1 MGNSM
6 NKEQELQ
13 SRQRRQKILKIV
25 GIILAALVIGA
36 VIFTVFKIRSDAKEV
51 LREAKNTRMA
61 LRSADIEMY
70 AKGKSVFN
78 PSNLNGIEDGVD
90 TLVER
95 IFTPGGEYCI
105 TGYDPVKHEITGMT
119 YEKGHYFVT
128 FQLKGEAIYWDVDYR
143 FNVYHFDDD
152 DVIVDGE

>member
-1 MGNSM
+1 M

-13 SRQRRQKILKIV
+13 SRQRLHRILKIV
-25 GIILAALVIGA
+25 GIILAALIIGA
-36 VIFTVFKIRSDAKEV
+36 VVFTVFKIRSDAKGV

-78 PSNLNGIEDGVD
+78 PANENGIEDGVD

-95 IFTPGGEYCI
+95 IYTPRGEYCI
-105 TGYDPVKHEITGMT
+105 TGYDRVKHEITGMT
-119 YEKGHYFVT
+119 YENGHYFVT

-152 DVIVDGE
+152 DVIVDDE

>member
-13 SRQRRQKILKIV
+13 SRQRRQRILKIV
-25 GIILAALVIGA
+25 GIILAALIIGA

-78 PSNLNGIEDGVD
+78 PSNINGIEDGVD
-90 TLVER
+90 TKVER

-105 TGYDPVKHEITGMT
+105 TGYDAVKHEITGMT
-119 YEKGHYFVT
+119 YEKGHYSVT

>member
-1 MGNSM
+1 MGNGM

-13 SRQRRQKILKIV
+13 SRQRRQRILKIV
-25 GIILAALVIGA
+25 GIILAALIIGA

-78 PSNLNGIEDGVD
+78 PSNVNGIEDGVD

-128 FQLKGEAIYWDVDYR
+128 FQLKGEAIYWDVDYH

>member
-1 MGNSM
+1 MGNGM
-6 NKEQELQ
+6 NKEQELL

-36 VIFTVFKIRSDAKEV
+36 VVFTVFKIRSDAKAV

-78 PSNLNGIEDGVD
+78 PSNTNGIEDGVD

-105 TGYDPVKHEITGMT
+105 TGYDPAKHEITGMT

-128 FQLKGEAIYWDVDYR
+128 FQMKGDAIYWDVDYR
-143 FNVYHFDDD
+143 LNVYHFDDD

>member
-1 MGNSM
+1 M
-6 NKEQELQ
+6 NMEQELQ
-13 SRQRRQKILKIV
+13 SRQRLHRILKIV
-25 GIILAALVIGA
+25 GIILAALIIGA
-36 VIFTVFKIRSDAKEV
+36 VVFTVFKIKSDAKEV

-78 PSNLNGIEDGVD
+78 PSNVNGIEDGVD

-143 FNVYHFDDD
+143 LNVYHFDDD

>member
-1 MGNSM
+1 M

-13 SRQRRQKILKIV
+13 SRQRLHRILKIV
-25 GIILAALVIGA
+25 GIILAALIIGA
-36 VIFTVFKIRSDAKEV
+36 VIFTVFKIKADAKGV

-78 PSNLNGIEDGVD
+78 PASENGIEDGVD

-95 IFTPGGEYCI
+95 IYTPGGEYCI
-105 TGYDPVKHEITGMT
+105 TGYDHVKHEITGMT

-128 FQLKGEAIYWDVDYR
+128 FELKGEAICWDVDYR

>member
-1 MGNSM
+1 MR
-6 NKEQELQ
+6 KQEE
-13 SRQRRQKILKIV
+13 SFFKWKKILIIA
-25 GIILAALVIGA
+25 GIILAALIIGA
-36 VIFTVFKIRSDAKEV
+36 VTFTVFKIRSDAKEV

-78 PSNLNGIEDGVD
+78 PSNVNGIEDGVD

-143 FNVYHFDDD
+143 LNVYHFDDD